1 MFEAYWR
8 LRESP
13 FRAAHQRQYFFA
25 SPVHDEALARMD
37 FLVAERRS
45 LGILSGSEG
54 MGKSLLLTTFAHD
67 VRRRGATACCVNLF
81 GAETRNFAWSLAAEL
96 GTNPFSD
103 EDAFVLWRRVADA
116 LHENHCQGRA
126 TVFLLDDAEQGTHDV
141 LVQVLR
147 LAKAHPGTVTMVLA
161 VEESRCSRLGGD
173 LLQLADLRL
182 RLEPWSRRDVEEY
195 LQASLE
201 RAGRKESMFPEPA
214 VTRLCDLSGGV
225 PRWVAQLAELAL
237 VAGAAQRLEA
247 IDADTVEAVY
257 EELSQREG
265 LRTKD

>member
-1 MFEAYWR
+1 MWEAYWG

-25 SPVHDEALARMD
+25 SPIHDEALARMD
-37 FLVAERRS
+37 FLVDQRRS
-45 LGILSGSEG
+45 LGVLSGPDG

-81 GAETRNFAWSLAAEL
+81 GAESRGFAWSLAAEL
-96 GTNPFSD
+96 GTNPFSE
-103 EDAFVLWRRVADA
+103 EDAFALWRRVADR
-116 LHENHCQGRA
+116 LQENHYQGRA
-126 TVFLLDDAEQGTHDV
+126 TVFLLDDAEQAAHDV

-147 LAKAHPGTVTMVLA
+147 LAKTHSETVTIVLA

-173 LLQLADLRL
+173 LLQLADLRI
-182 RLEPWSRRDVEEY
+182 RLEPWSRSDVEEY

-201 RAGRKESMFPEPA
+201 RGGRNESMFQEPA
-214 VTRLCDLSGGV
+214 VTRLCELSGGV

-247 IDADTVEAVY
+247 IDTDTVESVY

-265 LRTKD
+265 LSKY